1 MNLRPAQLLL
11 YPMQNSISRFFTTMT
26 TSSYPLSSSL
36 THPQPVI
43 VVGSGLAGLSAATQL
58 ISHQVPVIML
68 DRAEKPGG
76 NSIKASSGING
87 APTRFQPDD
96 ASDSQ
101 EFFLTDTIK
110 SAGDIL
116 ASSPAEEHKRRE
128 SLISTLTASSAEA
141 VYWLTDDKGIDL
153 SKVCRLGGHSRPRT
167 HRGAGQRPPGIS
179 IVSTLL
185 DSLKASSLF
194 QLRSGARV
202 TKVLREADEVLG
214 VQYTGG
220 DKVETEGNNS
230 TTTLNGP
237 VVFASGGFAG
247 DAHGLLAK
255 YRPDLAGIPS
265 TNQAVEG
272 SQPLLEDIGAGLVD
286 MEQVQIH
293 PTGFV
298 DEKEPSASVKILA
311 AEALRGEG
319 GILLLNNGNRFVNEL
334 ETREHIT
341 NVIMRSAKALGTDAR
356 QWDVNL
362 LLDEGTAAALGSHMG
377 FYLWKGLMRK
387 TTVQELDS
395 SMLETI
401 KSYGDIVSGKQQDE
415 LGRTAFG
422 NWTLKDVTPDSVV
435 YIGKVTP
442 VTHFTMGG
450 ATIDERSQVL
460 DKDGSPIKGLWAAG
474 EVTGGLHGQNRLGGS
489 SLLECVVFGRIAGNE
504 AAAFHKKHYAP

>member
-1 MNLRPAQLLL
+1 M
-11 YPMQNSISRFFTTMT
+11 
-26 TSSYPLSSSL
+26 SSSPSL
-36 THPQPVI
+36 LPSALVQPQPVI

-58 ISHQVPVIML
+58 ISHQIPVIML

-87 APTRFQPDD
+87 APTKFQADD
-96 ASDSQ
+96 IADSQ
-101 EFFLTDTIK
+101 ELFFTDTVK
-110 SAGDIL
+110 SAGSVFT
-116 ASSPAEEHKRRE
+116 SSPSDEHKRRE
-128 SLISTLTASSAEA
+128 SLITTLTTSSAEA
-141 VYWLTDDKGIDL
+141 VYWLTDEKGVDL
-153 SKVCRLGGHSRPRT
+153 SKVCRLGGHSQPRT
-167 HRGAGQRPPGIS
+167 HRGAGQKTPGFA
-179 IVSTLL
+179 IVSVLL

-220 DKVETEGNNS
+220 GEKSETDSHS
-230 TTTLNGP
+230 TTTLHGP

-247 DAHGLLAK
+247 DSHGLLAK

-272 SQPLLEDIGAGLVD
+272 SQPLLQQVGAGVLD

-293 PTGFV
+293 PTGFL

-319 GILLLNNGNRFVNEL
+319 GILLLGDRTRFVNEL

-341 NVIMRSAKALGTDAR
+341 NVIMRSASQLETDAR
-356 QWDVNL
+356 QWDVSI

-377 FYLWKGLMRK
+377 FYLWKELLRK
-387 TTVQELDS
+387 TTVRELGPS
-395 SMLETI
+395 GLQTVQT
-401 KSYGDIVSGKQQDE
+401 YADIVSGRQKDE
-415 LGRTAFG
+415 FGRTAFG
-422 NWTLKDVTPDSVV
+422 NWTLTDVTLDSVV

-450 ATIDERSQVL
+450 VLIDEHSQVL
-460 DKDGSPIKGLWAAG
+460 DDNKTPIKGLWAAG

-504 AAAFHKKHYAP
+504 AAGFYKKHYAS

>member
-1 MNLRPAQLLL
+1 MNLRSVQLLL
-11 YPMQNSISRFFTTMT
+11 HPVQNSIPRFFTTMT
-26 TSSYPLSSSL
+26 TSPYSLAASL

-58 ISHQVPVIML
+58 ISHQVPVVML

-87 APTRFQPDD
+87 APTKFQPEDVD
-96 ASDSQ
+96 DSQ
-101 EFFLTDTIK
+101 ELFLTDTVK
-110 SAGDIL
+110 SAGDVF
-116 ASSPAEEHKRRE
+116 ASSPAGEHKRRE

-141 VYWLTDDKGIDL
+141 VYWLSDEKGVDL

-167 HRGAGQRPPGIS
+167 HRGAGQQPPGIS

-214 VQYTGG
+214 VEYTGG
-220 DKVETEGNNS
+220 ERGEKEDNT

-255 YRPDLAGIPS
+255 YRPDLARIPS

-272 SQPLLEDIGAGLVD
+272 TQPLLEGIGAGLVD

-298 DEKEPSASVKILA
+298 DEKEPSAPVKILA

-319 GILLLNNGNRFVNEL
+319 GILLLDNGNRFINEL

-341 NVIMRSAKALGTDAR
+341 NVIMRSAKLLETDAR

-387 TTVQELDS
+387 TTVHELDP

-401 KSYGDIVSGKQQDE
+401 KTYADIVSGKQQDE
-415 LGRTAFG
+415 FGRTAFG
-422 NWTLKDVTPDSVV
+422 NWILKDVTPDSVV

-450 ATIDERSQVL
+450 ATIDQHSQVL
-460 DKDGSPIKGLWAAG
+460 DKDGAPIKGLWAAG

-504 AAAFHKKHYAP
+504 AAAFHKKHYTS

>member
-1 MNLRPAQLLL
+1 
-11 YPMQNSISRFFTTMT
+11 
-26 TSSYPLSSSL
+26 
-36 THPQPVI
+36 
-43 VVGSGLAGLSAATQL
+43 
-58 ISHQVPVIML
+58 
-68 DRAEKPGG
+68 
-76 NSIKASSGING
+76 
-87 APTRFQPDD
+87 
-96 ASDSQ
+96 
-101 EFFLTDTIK
+101 
-110 SAGDIL
+110 
-116 ASSPAEEHKRRE
+116 
-128 SLISTLTASSAEA
+128 
-141 VYWLTDDKGIDL
+141 
-153 SKVCRLGGHSRPRT
+153 
-167 HRGAGQRPPGIS
+167 
-179 IVSTLL
+179 
-185 DSLKASSLF
+185 
-194 QLRSGARV
+194 
-202 TKVLREADEVLG
+202 
-214 VQYTGG
+214 
-220 DKVETEGNNS
+220 
-230 TTTLNGP
+230 LNGP

-272 SQPLLEDIGAGLVD
+272 TQPLLEDVGAGLVD

-319 GILLLNNGNRFVNEL
+319 GILVLENGKRFVNEL

-341 NVIMRSAKALGTDAR
+341 NVIMRSAKPLETDAR

-387 TTVQELDS
+387 TTVHELGP
-395 SMLETI
+395 SMLETV
-401 KSYGDIVSGKQQDE
+401 KTYADIVSGKQPDE
-415 LGRTAFG
+415 FGRTAFG

-460 DKDGSPIKGLWAAG
+460 DKDGAPIKGLWAAG

-504 AAAFHKKHYAP
+504 AAAFHKKHYAS

>member
-1 MNLRPAQLLL
+1 MNIRPVQLLL
-11 YPMQNSISRFFTTMT
+11 HPLQNSISRFFTTMT
-26 TSSYPLSSSL
+26 TSPYPLSSSL
-36 THPQPVI
+36 AQPQPVI

-87 APTRFQPDD
+87 APTKFQPEDTN
-96 ASDSQ
+96 DSQ
-101 EFFLTDTIK
+101 ELFLTDTIK
-110 SAGDIL
+110 SAGDVF
-116 ASSPAEEHKRRE
+116 ASSPAEEQKRRE

-141 VYWLTDDKGIDL
+141 VYWLTDEKGVDL

-185 DSLKASSLF
+185 DSLETSSLF

-220 DKVETEGNNS
+220 EKTETEDN
-230 TTTLNGP
+230 TTTKLNGP

-272 SQPLLEDIGAGLVD
+272 TQPLLENIGAGLVD

-319 GILLLNNGNRFVNEL
+319 GILLLDNGNRFVNEL

-341 NVIMRSAKALGTDAR
+341 NVIMSSAKPLETDAR
-356 QWDVNL
+356 QWDVSL

-387 TTVQELDS
+387 TTVHELDPPV
-395 SMLETI
+395 LETI
-401 KSYGDIVSGKQQDE
+401 KTYADIVSGKQQDE
-415 LGRTAFG
+415 FGRAAFG

-460 DKDGSPIKGLWAAG
+460 DKNGAPIKGLWAAG

-504 AAAFHKKHYAP
+504 AAAFYKKHYAS

>member
-1 MNLRPAQLLL
+1 M
-11 YPMQNSISRFFTTMT
+11 S
-26 TSSYPLSSSL
+26 TSPSLLSSPL
-36 THPQPVI
+36 TQPQPVI

-68 DRAEKPGG
+68 ERAPKAGG
-76 NSIKASSGING
+76 NSMKASSGING
-87 APTRFQPDD
+87 APTKFQPEGG
-96 ASDSQ
+96 SDSQ
-101 EFFLTDTIK
+101 ELFFADTVK
-110 SAGDIL
+110 SAGNVL

-141 VYWLTDDKGIDL
+141 VYWLSEEKGVDL
-153 SKVCRLGGHSRPRT
+153 SKVCRLGGHSQPRT

-179 IVSTLL
+179 IVSALL
-185 DSLKASSLF
+185 DPLKANKLF
-194 QLRSGARV
+194 QLREGARV
-202 TKVLREADEVLG
+202 TKVLREAGEVLG
-214 VQYTGG
+214 VQYAGEE
-220 DKVETEGNNS
+220 DS
-230 TTTLNGP
+230 RTTLNGP

-272 SQPLLEDIGAGLVD
+272 TQPLLEEVGAGLVD

-293 PTGFV
+293 PTGFL

-319 GILLLNNGNRFVNEL
+319 GILLLGDGTRFVNEL

-341 NVIMRSAKALGTDAR
+341 NVIMRSAKPLETDAR

-377 FYLWKGLMRK
+377 FYLWKGLVRK
-387 TTVQELDS
+387 TTVGELDP
-395 SMLETI
+395 SMLDTVR
-401 KSYGDIVSGKQQDE
+401 KYADIVSGKEKDE
-415 LGRTAFG
+415 FGRTAFG
-422 NWTLKDVTPDSVV
+422 NWSLTDVTSDSVV

-450 ATIDERSQVL
+450 ATIDEHTQVL
-460 DKDGSPIKGLWAAG
+460 AKDGTPIKGLWAAG

-504 AAAFHKKHYAP
+504 AAAFHKKHYSS

>member
-1 MNLRPAQLLL
+1 MNLRPLQLLL
-11 YPMQNSISRFFTTMT
+11 HPLQNSIPRLFPTMS
-26 TSSYPLSSSL
+26 TSPNLLSSPL
-36 THPQPVI
+36 TQSQPVI

-87 APTRFQPDD
+87 APTKFQPEEVNDSRELFL
-96 ASDSQ
+96 SD
-101 EFFLTDTIK
+101 TVK
-110 SAGDIL
+110 SAGSVFD
-116 ASSPAEEHKRRE
+116 SSPAEEHKRRE

-141 VYWLTDDKGIDL
+141 VYWLTDEKGVDL
-153 SKVCRLGGHSRPRT
+153 SKVCRLGGHSQPRT
-167 HRGAGQRPPGIS
+167 HRGAGKQPPGFS

-185 DSLKASSLF
+185 ESLKA
-194 QLRSGARV
+194 GDD
-202 TKVLREADEVLG
+202 TK
-214 VQYTGG
+214 
-220 DKVETEGNNS
+220 
-230 TTTLNGP
+230 TTLSGP

-272 SQPLLEDIGAGLVD
+272 TQPLLEDIGAGLVD

-293 PTGFV
+293 PTGFL

-319 GILLLNNGNRFVNEL
+319 GILLLGEGTRFVNEL

-341 NVIMRSAKALGTDAR
+341 NVIMRSAQPLQTDAR

-377 FYLWKGLMRK
+377 FYLWKGLLRK
-387 TTVQELDS
+387 TTVHELGPS
-395 SMLETI
+395 ILETI
-401 KSYGDIVSGKQQDE
+401 KKYADIVSGKQQDE
-415 LGRTAFG
+415 FGRTAFG
-422 NWTLKDVTPDSVV
+422 NWTLKDVTPDSVI

-460 DKDGSPIKGLWAAG
+460 DNKGTPIKGIWAAG

-504 AAAFHKKHYAP
+504 AAAFHKKHYAS